1 MLPFTDPVLIFGSVM
16 ALILVVP
23 LFARRLHLP
32 EIIGLIAAGIVFGP
46 HGLGILA
53 RDQTVHLLGTV
64 GLLYIMFLAG
74 LEIDLHQVRKNRSHA
89 IVFGL
94 LTFSI
99 PLAMGIPMGIW
110 VLGLTVPSAI
120 LLASMFS
127 SHTLL
132 TFPVVGKLG
141 LAKSRS
147 VTTVIGGTI
156 ITDTLA
162 LLLLSVI
169 ASTTRGEVTAGFWV
183 RLFVLMVVYIAAVLT
198 LIPLIGRKF
207 FRDIAV
213 DENSEFIF
221 VLAVAL
227 LSSYLAHVAGL
238 EPIIGAF
245 LAGIALNSLIPEKS
259 LLMTRIHFTGD
270 IIFIPF
276 FLLSVGMLVDLGLLL
291 TGSGAWIISIS
302 MTVVALLA
310 KWAAARAGETAL
322 RYRRDE
328 GRLIFGL
335 SVNQAAATLAA
346 VMVGYDLGLFSEA
359 VITGTIMMIAVTC
372 LVGSIVTERA
382 GRAVALHEEQAG
394 FDASS
399 APHRIMIP
407 LEERKG
413 ARELLDVALL
423 LREKGSHEP
432 LYPVRVAEEG
442 RDSDQQVA
450 AAEKILA
457 HTVVRTMA
465 AGIPVTPLT
474 SVDISVTSGILRT
487 IRDNRISMVLLNWD
501 GQVGFKTRTF
511 GRIIDAVVEQ
521 SVQFIL
527 VSRFRKPVSTTGRI
541 VLVLPPLAER
551 QGGFESVITAVKTLA
566 NQAGTTLLVRCSV
579 ETKAAAEAFVTKTPP
594 SVSTSIRTFG
604 AWKTVQ
610 GDLAD
615 EIDPN
620 DWLILM
626 SVRKGEVA
634 WQPILDRLPGHLAG
648 QFPNTTFSV
657 VIPPTQ
663 RWDSQQAADRI
674 LDSSYIFS
682 TFTRERT
689 RLQMDVTSTE
699 QAIRELLSC
708 HFREGSDEA
717 RAITRL
723 LHTMSQ
729 QEPVE
734 LTKDVVLLHAHVPQ
748 VFGSTVF
755 LGVSRSRLDVPLA
768 SGEPHILIILL
779 DPVGQDPA
787 RHLRALADIARI
799 IRLPDMVQVLRTA
812 KDFDS
817 LVSDIALRTIG
828 KR

>member
-1 MLPFTDPVLIFGSVM
+1 MLPFTDPVLIFATVL

-23 LFARRLHLP
+23 LLARRLHLP

-46 HGLGILA
+46 HGVGVLA
-53 RDQTVHLLGTV
+53 RDQTIHLLGTV

-94 LTFSI
+94 LTFGI

-127 SHTLL
+127 SHTLV
-132 TFPVVGKLG
+132 TFPIVGKLG

-169 ASTTRGEVTAGFWV
+169 ASTTRGDLTVGFWV
-183 RLFVLMVVYIAAVLT
+183 RLFVLMFVYVVAVLT
-198 LIPLIGRKF
+198 LIPRIGRKF

-227 LSSYLAHVAGL
+227 FSSFLAHAAGL

-276 FLLSVGMLVDLGLLL
+276 FLLSVGMLVDLSLLVE
-291 TGSGAWIISIS
+291 GSGAWIISIS
-302 MTVVALLA
+302 MIAVALLA
-310 KWAAARAGETAL
+310 KWGAARSCTAAL

-328 GRLIFGL
+328 GRLMYGL

-346 VMVGYDLGLFSEA
+346 VMVGFDLGLFSEA

-372 LVGSIVTERA
+372 LVGSLVTERA
-382 GRAVALHEEQAG
+382 ARAVALHEEQAG

-407 LEERKG
+407 LEERGG

-442 RDSDQQVA
+442 SDSDQQVA
-450 AAEKILA
+450 AAEKVLA
-457 HTVVRTMA
+457 HTVVRAMA
-465 AGIPVTPLT
+465 AGVPVTPLT
-474 SVDISVTSGILRT
+474 SVDLSVTSGILRT

-527 VSRFRKPVSTTGRI
+527 VSRFRKPVSTTTRI

-551 QGGFESVITAVKTLA
+551 QGGFESVVTAVKTLA
-566 NQAGTTLLVRCSV
+566 SQAGTTLLVRCSV
-579 ETKAAAEAFVTKTPP
+579 ETKVAAEAFITKTPP
-594 SVSTSIRTFG
+594 SVSTSVRTLQT
-604 AWKTVQ
+604 WKAVQ
-610 GDLAD
+610 TDLAA
-615 EIDPN
+615 EIQAN

-626 SVRKGEVA
+626 SARKGEVA
-634 WQPILDRLPGHLAG
+634 WQPVLDRLPGRLAA
-648 QFPNTTFSV
+648 QFPDTTFSV
-657 VIPPTQ
+657 IIPPVQ

-689 RLQMDVTSTE
+689 KLQMDVTSTE
-699 QAIRELLSC
+699 QAIRELLRC
-708 HFREGSDEA
+708 HFDAGSDETC
-717 RAITRL
+717 AITRL

-729 QEPVE
+729 EELVE
-734 LTKDVVLLHAHVPQ
+734 LTKDVVLLHAHIPQ
-748 VFGSTVF
+748 VSGSVVF
-755 LGVSRSRLDVPLA
+755 LGVSQAPLDVPLA
-768 SGEPHILIILL
+768 SGAPHVLIILL

-799 IRLPDMVQVLRTA
+799 IRLPDMVPTLRTA
-812 KDFDS
+812 RDFDS
-817 LVSDIALRTIG
+817 LISDIALRTIAE
-828 KR
+828 K